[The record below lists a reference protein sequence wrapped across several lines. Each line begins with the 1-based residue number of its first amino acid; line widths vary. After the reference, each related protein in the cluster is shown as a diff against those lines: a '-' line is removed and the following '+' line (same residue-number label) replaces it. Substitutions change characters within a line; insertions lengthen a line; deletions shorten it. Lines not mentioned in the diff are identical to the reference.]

1 MHHTR
6 KKKALALIGET
17 TDPIEITKLLLDNQ
31 FTDEEVSEVIA
42 ELGGEGETSGSETA
56 GPETEQPPVT
66 APAPPTKAKTVP
78 SGKQSN
84 YKVYDLWSVDI
95 SRRERA
101 NPANPREK
109 IVEIESFTAIKQLRK
124 NVKLEQSVVNDLNA
138 QSHNSQRRYYE
149 SGSITNGN
157 TEKVNITTAE

>member
-17 TDPIEITKLLLDNQ
+17 TDPIAITKLLLDNQ

-42 ELGGEGETSGSETA
+42 DLGGEGDTAGSEA
-56 GPETEQPPVT
+56 PAPETEQPPVIT
-66 APAPPTKAKTVP
+66 TVP
-78 SGKQSN
+78 STLATSVPAGKQSN

-95 SRRERA
+95 SRRERP

-124 NVKLEQSVVNDLNA
+124 NVKLELSVVNDLNA

-157 TEKVNITTAE
+157 TEKVNITTTV